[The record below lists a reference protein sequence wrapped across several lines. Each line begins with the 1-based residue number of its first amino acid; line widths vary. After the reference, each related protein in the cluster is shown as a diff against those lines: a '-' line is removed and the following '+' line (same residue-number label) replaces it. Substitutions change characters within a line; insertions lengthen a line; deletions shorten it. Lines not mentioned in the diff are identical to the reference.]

1 MAKAK
6 TSKGS
11 GAKAVA
17 KANAKASA
25 KAAPKAKTVKAVK
38 AKTDKTAKAEAIKP
52 KAVKKAKDSA
62 PKAAA
67 KAKIPVKPAAPLKFA
82 NIRRAYGEALVE
94 AGRSNKDIVVL
105 EADLGKS
112 TMSFMFKEA
121 FPDRYFEMG
130 IAEQNMTSTAAGFAL
145 AGKIPFTGTFAVF
158 AAGRAYDQIR
168 CSVAI
173 PEANV
178 KIIGSSCGLSD
189 FGDGKTHQ
197 SVEDAN
203 IIRAIPHM
211 TILNPVDAEEIRKML
226 PAVLKHKGPVYIR
239 INRND
244 LPIFTS
250 PKGEYQIGKIYP
262 VNEGSKADAVIFAT
276 GVMVSKSMEA
286 AAKLKAKGITVQVLN
301 VSTLK
306 PLHKKEVL
314 KYAMGKKAV
323 ITAEEAVKS
332 GGLGEAIA
340 SLIAG
345 EVKTKFEMVAIDDEF
360 GTSAHDYEELLVKY
374 GLSSNHV
381 YKAVLKALKVK

>member
-1 MAKAK
+1 MAKIK
-6 TSKGS
+6 TTKDTRKMATKVTPSK
-11 GAKAVA
+11 AAP
-17 KANAKASA
+17 A
-25 KAAPKAKTVKAVK
+25 KAAPAKATPAKATAAKAVK
-38 AKTDKTAKAEAIKP
+38 SKA
-52 KAVKKAKDSA
+52 
-62 PKAAA
+62 
-67 KAKIPVKPAAPLKFA
+67 VKPAAKTAAKPKAAVQAAPLKSA
-82 NIRRAYGEALVE
+82 NLRKAYGEALVE
-94 AGRSNKDIVVL
+94 AGKGNKDIVAL

-112 TMSFMFKEA
+112 TMSIMFKEA

-168 CSVAI
+168 CSIAI

-197 SVEDAN
+197 SVEDGN
-203 IIRAIPHM
+203 IIRALPHM
-211 TILNPVDAEEIRKML
+211 IVLNPADAEEVKKMI
-226 PAVLKHKGPVYIR
+226 PAVIKHRGPVYIR

-262 VNEGSKADAVIFAT
+262 ITEGKDAVIFAT
-276 GVMVSKSMEA
+276 GVMVSKSVEA
-286 AAKLKAKGITVQVLN
+286 AAKLKAKGISVQVVN

-314 KYAMGKKAV
+314 KYAAGKKAV
-323 ITAEEAVKS
+323 ITAEEAVRS

-345 EVKTKFEMVAIDDEF
+345 EVNAKFEIVAIDDMF
-360 GTSAHDYEELLVKY
+360 GTSGHNYEELLVKY
-374 GLSSNHV
+374 GLSANHV
-381 YKAVLKALKVK
+381 CRAVLKALKTR